1 MNDEITT
8 DQSLALQARQN
19 RQAFLMLYQ
28 RYVDR
33 VYAYQLVRTNNEQ
46 DAQDLTS
53 DTFVAALDSLATFQL
68 TGNFGAWLMGIARHK
83 LIDHYRGQPATIS
96 LDVMADPADI
106 KPGPEKQVVH
116 KAGLSRVRQVF
127 SLLPTERADALSL
140 RYFGELSLAETAQ
153 VMGKS
158 EAAVKMLVMRG
169 LQELRDRLGAAAL
182 EEL

>member
-1 MNDEITT
+1 
-8 DQSLALQARQN
+8 
-19 RQAFLMLYQ
+19 
-28 RYVDR
+28 
-33 VYAYQLVRTNNEQ
+33 
-46 DAQDLTS
+46 
-53 DTFVAALDSLATFQL
+53 
-68 TGNFGAWLMGIARHK
+68 MGIARHK
-83 LIDHYRGQPATIS
+83 LIDHYRGQPATVS

-106 KPGPEKQVVH
+106 KPSPEKQAVRR
-116 KAGLSRVRQVF
+116 AGLSRMRQVF
-127 SLLPTERADALSL
+127 SLLPAERADALSL